1 MSGQK
6 VSYVNITS
14 GEYDRFMRT
23 SREVENIELRVKNQ
37 LKQRENAFRKEF
49 NSQLSSMQSRVDK
62 QNNMIKN
69 LSVEMQNMERE
80 FQDNISRLD
89 KKIDRVNYKVDALK
103 HSIDAK
109 EQNKKSK
116 ANEWLKNASDLLSII
131 ETYNH
136 QKFAHGEFE
145 KLLSKYEL
153 CKSNFNDENY
163 EATIASSQSL
173 WQETAELRFRLEQ
186 LENEWNEYLK
196 NAIESNNN
204 LLATC
209 EAQEIVKLAFDVEGG
224 NKELEINIDFWCG
237 GKLTQLSTKADIQKN
252 TLLSATE
259 KLNTEDLKQ
268 LIKESETLKEQVI
281 NLTQEAKEAILLSQ
295 ARSDMASDIVEALD
309 QSGFNLVEHC
319 FKEDDE
325 RKSIHLKLSNIS
337 NDEIVTII
345 TPVENRENK
354 LDIHFF
360 GDSNESFKRT
370 QLTNIFTRLQNAG
383 LECSAPSCAD
393 GTGHKSNGDEKVRN
407 FQFLSQTNEQTR

>member
-14 GEYDRFMRT
+14 SEYNRFMKAT
-23 SREVENIELRVKNQ
+23 REVENIESRVQNQ

-49 NSQLSSMQSRVDK
+49 NSQLSSMQSRIDQQK
-62 QNNMIKN
+62 NMIDS
-69 LSVEMQNMERE
+69 LSAEMQTIERE
-80 FQDNISRLD
+80 FHDNISRLD
-89 KKIDRVNYKVDALK
+89 KKIDRVNYKVDTLI

-116 ANEWLKNASDLLSII
+116 AIEWLKNASDLLHII
-131 ETYNH
+131 DTYNH
-136 QKFAHGEFE
+136 QKFAYGEFE

-153 CKSNFNDENY
+153 CKSNFADENY
-163 EATIASSQSL
+163 EASIASSQSL
-173 WQETAELRFRLEQ
+173 WQEAAQLRFILEQ

-209 EAQEIVKLAFDVEGG
+209 EAQEIVNLAFDVEDG
-224 NKELEINIDFWCG
+224 NKELEIDIDFWCS
-237 GKLTQLSTKADIQKN
+237 GKLTELTTKANQQKN
-252 TLLSATE
+252 ALLNAIDE
-259 KLNTEDLKQ
+259 LNTEDLKL
-268 LIKESETLKEQVI
+268 LIHESETLKEQVI

-325 RKSIHLKLSNIS
+325 RKSIHLKLSNMS
-337 NDEIVTII
+337 NDEIITII
-345 TPVENRENK
+345 TPIENRENK

-360 GDSNESFKRT
+360 GDSDESCKRT

-383 LECSAPSCAD
+383 LECSAPQCAE
-393 GTGHKSNGDEKVRN
+393 GTGHKSSGDEKVRN
-407 FQFLSQTNEQTR
+407 FKTFQQTMEQTR